1 MLAFHFMY
9 YTFARVHEALTVT
22 AAVEAG
28 VSDHVWSV
36 EEIVGLL
43 R

>member
-1 MLAFHFMY
+1 MHQTLG
-9 YTFARVHEALTVT
+9 VT
-22 AAVEAG
+22 PAMEAG

-36 EEIVGLL
+36 EEIVALL